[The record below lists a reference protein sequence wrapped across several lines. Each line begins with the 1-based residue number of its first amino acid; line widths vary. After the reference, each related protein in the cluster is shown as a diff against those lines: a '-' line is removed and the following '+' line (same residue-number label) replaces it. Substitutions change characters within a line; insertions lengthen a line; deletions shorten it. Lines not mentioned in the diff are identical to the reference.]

1 MSHHF
6 LNLLEALQ
14 ECNSTPL
21 PKVSMCRIRDS
32 DHTSSFFVKKRDT
45 AVFVHFVCGWM
56 WCWRFSVCLKK
67 EYFSDLLSFPL
78 NKIEFRLLSM
88 VHDQKKKKKHEIL
101 IMFWASSFI
110 YSYETVKNC
119 LYFVQSALSD
129 VVPDTYLL
137 LLSKGKWE
145 SWFCNKANSKLKC
158 SFVGSNKLWELIR
171 LRVCYFNSNCD

>member
-21 PKVSMCRIRDS
+21 PKVSMCRIRDR
-32 DHTSSFFVKKRDT
+32 DHTTSFFVKKRDT

-67 EYFSDLLSFPL
+67 EYFLDLLSFPL
-78 NKIEFRLLSM
+78 NIIEFRILSM
-88 VHDQKKKKKHEIL
+88 VTTKKKNTRYLSCFEPHL
-101 IMFWASSFI
+101 SF
-110 YSYETVKNC
+110 TVMKQFKNC

-171 LRVCYFNSNCD
+171 LRVCYLNSNCD

>member
-67 EYFSDLLSFPL
+67 EYFLDLLSFPL
-78 NKIEFRLLSM
+78 NKIEFRILSM
-88 VHDQKKKKKHEIL
+88 VTTKKKKNTRYLSCFEPHLSFTVMKQLRTVYISFNQLYPMWYPIL
-101 IMFWASSFI
+101 
-110 YSYETVKNC
+110 
-119 LYFVQSALSD
+119 
-129 VVPDTYLL
+129 TYCF
-137 LLSKGKWE
+137 SQKVSE
-145 SWFCNKANSKLKC
+145 
-158 SFVGSNKLWELIR
+158 
-171 LRVCYFNSNCD
+171 RVDFAIKRIVN